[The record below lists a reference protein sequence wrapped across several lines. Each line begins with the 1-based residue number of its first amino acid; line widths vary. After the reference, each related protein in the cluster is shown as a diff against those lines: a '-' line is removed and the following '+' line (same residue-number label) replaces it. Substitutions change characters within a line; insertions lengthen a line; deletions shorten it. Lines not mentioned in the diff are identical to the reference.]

1 MLGDML
7 RPLALAS
14 FALLALVA
22 CNKTEG
28 IAPMGSS
35 NGATSAVPSSTS
47 AASSTAAATAAASA
61 APTAKKL
68 DATGC
73 DPGTSLEPIAK
84 GKSVSTDEV
93 KFTLLDARVDTI
105 DNPLEKGKK
114 VLLVKLEVEN
124 VSQRDDLNLSMA
136 DIEVSRDKA
145 APAKNES
152 KLFLENDFFYTRT
165 KICVDLAADVKKG
178 TFPRGAKVIGYFVRT
193 LGDEPYKSLWI
204 GFKNLSP
211 ASAATGKAFTVA
223 GTLQIK

>member
-1 MLGDML
+1 MH
-7 RPLALAS
+7 RPFTLAP
-14 FALLALVA
+14 FAFVAVIA

-28 IAPMGSS
+28 AAPAGS
-35 NGATSAVPSSTS
+35 GTAATSATAAPSSTS
-47 AASSTAAATAAASA
+47 AATVASAAATN
-61 APTAKKL
+61 APAPKKL

-73 DPGTSLEPIAK
+73 DPGTSLEPSAK
-84 GKSVSTDEV
+84 GKSVSTDEL

-124 VSQRDDLNLSMA
+124 ISQRDDVSLSMA
-136 DIEVSRDKA
+136 DVEVSRDKA
-145 APAKNES
+145 APARNES
-152 KLFLENDFFYTRT
+152 KLFLANDFFYTRS
-165 KICVDLAADVKKG
+165 KICVDLSADVKKG

-204 GFKNLSP
+204 GFKYLSP
-211 ASAATGKAFTVA
+211 ESATTGKAFTVA